1 MQGGPREARWWKGRL
16 TRRFVFVAGIS
27 SRPEPPPPSSL
38 ALLARWSPS
47 PATGS
52 PQNSPR
58 AFCGCPCGG
67 GKCSGPPPI
76 FLTNESNNG
85 DPHADTTLSRPRP
98 PPRAQGAA
106 QRIRG
111 SAAAPWRVRGDPQA
125 LWRII
130 AAVAGLRARILPAQQ
145 KLPRRSAGLRVPGG
159 GAGFPPANKT
169 RPGRGVQP
177 GAPRHLPP
185 ATAREKLLRHY
196 PASNFTHD

>member
-1 MQGGPREARWWKGRL
+1 MRMRLSALRPPRREAFVTVLAQTSDAPHRENERLFHPPPRRGPRKI
-16 TRRFVFVAGIS
+16 RRANFV
-27 SRPEPPPPSSL
+27 
-38 ALLARWSPS
+38 
-47 PATGS
+47 
-52 PQNSPR
+52 
-58 AFCGCPCGG
+58 GCPCGG
-67 GKCSGPPPI
+67 RKCSAPLAI
-76 FLTNESNNG
+76 FLTNESNKG
-85 DPHADTTLSRPRP
+85 ERRHADTTLSRPRP